1 MKTFNKIMLAIVL
14 IVLTG
19 GVGLFVLTAIKP
31 DMVWSWF
38 GYTEE
43 QPAEPEEP
51 GEPDKPTG
59 EEIKDFKFSGNK
71 ITGYTGTEVNLK
83 ALPSSYSINIGE
95 VKEVI
100 EITVDD
106 MSDEE
111 AMKEFSEKIEN
122 NSFYCTPNDGE
133 RFFSVT
139 YQEWTEHMAEH
150 YPGGEQV
157 KAFPMKFEFCDVI
170 YVTGNDY
177 KVTAIANNAFKGNT
191 IITDVIISDHIIEIG
206 QSAFEGCTS
215 LVNVNLN
222 DSIKILSG
230 STFKDCSS
238 LKKINLENITSFGG
252 YATFKNCTALEYVT
266 LNDSLLRIS
275 ANLFENSGLTSIKL
289 PKELK
294 EIGVNAFAGTN
305 LTSVVLPDNIENIE
319 AGAFDDTDISEIEI
333 PAMLASI
340 NFLYACSSL
349 QKVTLKSNNIQPHEL
364 VTFVDINSKIKIYV
378 LDDYYLANYESY
390 FEAYLDNIFP
400 INGTYPE
407 DPDPEPEPEP
417 EPGEI
422 VKMDNV
428 DNKGTTTMYLKSDI
442 ESFTMPLVIGTKYI
456 YSDVRT
462 YNSVDDLIAD
472 KDDLISSY
480 QGHSY
485 CYTEPSGSDFVLF
498 SFGDSSSIEYAVEQW
513 ITLNNQFPFKLAK
526 FDIEFYDM
534 TNASYEEQEKFV
546 SDNTIIDVSKTT
558 YYDYFSGMSLIDF
571 TYATNLKEIIL
582 PNNPTGTSL
591 IHSNQFATAKNV
603 NVILESTQL
612 LTIYDSQP
620 VQADESVKFYVS
632 DNLYE
637 EYLSNE
643 NWQDLADQIYKISEL
658 N

>member
-1 MKTFNKIMLAIVL
+1 MFKKIVGYIV
-14 IVLTG
+14 III
-19 GVGLFVLTAIKP
+19 LFVGTICGI
-31 DMVWSWF
+31 VF
-38 GYTEE
+38 GLKFKNLN
-43 QPAEPEEP
+43 
-51 GEPDKPTG
+51 DKYQNSSNAG
-59 EEIKDFKFSGNK
+59 CEEIKDFKFSGNK

-83 ALPSSYSINIGE
+83 TLPSSYSINIGE

-111 AMKEFSEKIEN
+111 AMKEFSKKVEN

-133 RFFSVT
+133 RFFSST
-139 YQEWTEHMAEH
+139 FNEWNEYMAEH
-150 YPGGEQV
+150 YPDGDQM
-157 KAFPMKFEFCDVI
+157 KAFPMKFEFCDLT
-170 YVTGNDY
+170 YVTGDDY
-177 KVTAIANNAFKGNT
+177 KVTAIANNAFKGNI
-191 IITDVIISDHIIEIG
+191 IITDITISDHIIEIG

-294 EIGVNAFAGTN
+294 EIGVNAFAGSN
-305 LTSVVLPDNIENIE
+305 LTSIVLPDNIENIE

-378 LDDYYLANYESY
+378 PDDYYLANYESY

-558 YYDYFSGMSLIDF
+558 YSDYFSGMSLIDF

-643 NWQDLADQIYKISEL
+643 NWQGLSDQIYKLSEL
-658 N
+658 V

>member
-1 MKTFNKIMLAIVL
+1 MKKFFKGL
-14 IVLTG
+14 ILVILIALI
-19 GVGLFVLTAIKP
+19 GLCIAYICEPSLF
-31 DMVWSWF
+31 DSWF
-38 GYTEE
+38 GKAED
-43 QPAEPEEP
+43 QPNK
-51 GEPDKPTG
+51 PDKPIQE

-83 ALPSSYSINIGE
+83 ILPASYSVNIGDI
-95 VKEVI
+95 KEVV
-100 EITVDD
+100 EVTVDD

-111 AMKEFSEKIEN
+111 AMKDFSEKVEN
-122 NSFYCTPNDGE
+122 NSFYCTLNGGE

-139 YQEWTEHMAEH
+139 YQEWNEYMAKH
-150 YPGGEQV
+150 YPDGEQM
-157 KAFPMKFEFCDVI
+157 KAFPMKFEFCDVT
-170 YVTGNDY
+170 YVTGDDY
-177 KVTAIANNAFKGNT
+177 QITAIANNAFAGNT
-191 IITDVIISDHIIEIG
+191 IITDIAIPDHIIDIG

-215 LVNVNLN
+215 LINVELN
-222 DSIKILSG
+222 NNIKTLFG
-230 STFKDCSS
+230 STYKDCNS
-238 LKKINLENITSFGG
+238 LKNINLENITSFSG
-252 YATFKNCTALEYVT
+252 YATFKNCTALENVN
-266 LNDSLLRIS
+266 LNDNLLRIS

-294 EIGVNAFAGTN
+294 DIGVNAFAGTN
-305 LTSVVLPDNIENIE
+305 LTSIVLPDNIENIE

-333 PAMLASI
+333 PAMLTSI
-340 NFLYACSSL
+340 NFLYTCNSL
-349 QKVTLKSNNIQPHEL
+349 QKVTLKSDNIQPYEL

-378 LDDYYLANYESY
+378 PDDYYLANYESY
-390 FEAYLDNIFP
+390 FEPYLDNIFP

-417 EPGEI
+417 GEI
-422 VKMDNV
+422 IKIDSLE
-428 DNKGTTTMYLKSDI
+428 NKGTTTMYLNSDI
-442 ESFTMPLVIGTKYI
+442 ESFTIPLVIGSKYI

-513 ITLNNQFPFKLAK
+513 ITLNNQFPFKLTK

-558 YYDYFSGMSLIDF
+558 YSDYFSGMSLIDF

-603 NVILESTQL
+603 NVILESIQL
-612 LTIYDSQP
+612 LTIYDSQS
-620 VQADESVKFYVS
+620 VQADESVNFYVP
-632 DNLYE
+632 DELFE
-637 EYLSNE
+637 EYLANE
-643 NWQDLADQIYKISEL
+643 YWQGLADQIYKLSEL
-658 N
+658 V

>member
-1 MKTFNKIMLAIVL
+1 MKKFFKGL
-14 IVLTG
+14 ILVILIALI
-19 GVGLFVLTAIKP
+19 GLCIAYICEPSLF
-31 DMVWSWF
+31 DSWF
-38 GYTEE
+38 GKAED
-43 QPAEPEEP
+43 QPNK
-51 GEPDKPTG
+51 PDKPIQE

-83 ALPSSYSINIGE
+83 ILPASYSVNIGDI
-95 VKEVI
+95 KEVV
-100 EITVDD
+100 EVTVDD

-111 AMKEFSEKIEN
+111 AMKDFSEKVEN
-122 NSFYCTPNDGE
+122 NSFYCTLNGGE

-139 YQEWTEHMAEH
+139 YQEWNEYMAKH
-150 YPGGEQV
+150 YPDGEQM
-157 KAFPMKFEFCDVI
+157 KAFPMKFEFCDVT
-170 YVTGNDY
+170 YVTGDDY
-177 KVTAIANNAFKGNT
+177 QITAIANNAFAGNT
-191 IITDVIISDHIIEIG
+191 IITDIAIPDHIIDIG

-215 LVNVNLN
+215 LINVELN
-222 DSIKILSG
+222 NNIKTLFG
-230 STFKDCSS
+230 STYKDCNS
-238 LKKINLENITSFGG
+238 LKNINLENITSFSG
-252 YATFKNCTALEYVT
+252 YATFKNCTALENVN
-266 LNDSLLRIS
+266 LNDNLLRIS

-294 EIGVNAFAGTN
+294 DIGVNAFAGTN
-305 LTSVVLPDNIENIE
+305 LTSIVLPDNIENIE

-333 PAMLASI
+333 PAMLTSI
-340 NFLYACSSL
+340 NFLYTCNSL
-349 QKVTLKSNNIQPHEL
+349 QKVTLKSDNIQPYEL

-378 LDDYYLANYESY
+378 PDDYYLANYESY
-390 FEAYLDNIFP
+390 FEPYLDNIFP

-417 EPGEI
+417 GEI
-422 VKMDNV
+422 IKIDSLE
-428 DNKGTTTMYLKSDI
+428 NKGTTTMYLKSDV

-462 YNSVDDLIAD
+462 YNLVDDLIAD

-498 SFGDSSSIEYAVEQW
+498 SFGDSSSIEHAVEQW

-558 YYDYFSGMSLIDF
+558 YSDYFSGMSLIDF

-620 VQADESVKFYVS
+620 VQADESVKFYVP

-658 N
+658 V